1 MKIDALNK
9 YLEATQYHLGV
20 EDQRYGGGFRAIVSN
35 RTKVDYLFAMLEGG
49 DIEASEAM
57 AFMDEN
63 PLFPSAMGETPQG
76 ALQNLSAKLDLLY
89 EFKPSEGVFKWEAK
103 QRFELKAQYDTEPD
117 EPESWYHVSWEDV
130 VGDLRTSELFF
141 YEASK
146 SACSEKEKRNLHALI
161 NYQYE
166 GPFATLLK

>member
-20 EDQRYGGGFRAIVSN
+20 EDQRYGGGFRAMVGI
-35 RTKVDYLFAMLEGG
+35 RTKVDFLFAMLECG

-63 PLFPSAMGETPQG
+63 PLFPSATGVTPQE
-76 ALQNLSAKLDLLY
+76 ALQNLSAKLDTLY
-89 EFKPSEGVFKWEAK
+89 EFKPSEGVYKWEAK
-103 QRFELKAQYDTEPD
+103 KCFELKAQYDTEPD
-117 EPESWYHVSWEDV
+117 EPQSWYDVAWEDIV
-130 VGDLRTSELFF
+130 ADLRTSELFF

-146 SACSEKEKRNLHALI
+146 STCSKKEKRNLHALI
-161 NYQYE
+161 NFQYE
-166 GPFATLLK
+166 GPFARLLK